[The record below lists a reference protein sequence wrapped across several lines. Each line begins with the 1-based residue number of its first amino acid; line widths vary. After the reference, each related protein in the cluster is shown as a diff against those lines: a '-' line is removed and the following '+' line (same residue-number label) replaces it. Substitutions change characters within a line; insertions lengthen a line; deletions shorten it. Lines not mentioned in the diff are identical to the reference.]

1 MARVAP
7 GPSAPHPRGMPST
20 RGILSLAVLIVLM
33 LAPVA
38 ARADGAAL
46 LRFLPADA
54 ETIAVIDVAAARRNP
69 AMKEWLARPRDG
81 WAQQRAAGIDPAR
94 NVDTVL
100 VVASLAGEPALRLA
114 IVEGRFAAD
123 VARRL
128 GEGKTEHRH
137 GKVPYWA
144 DAETGAAMVG
154 KRLVFAPTA
163 AMPAAI
169 DLVSGK
175 GARLA
180 RTAPLRSVIAATGTR
195 QHLWV
200 ATTLT
205 GDLRQKAAGL
215 GVDAVGVA
223 LGATVGK
230 SLGLDARLLLAT
242 DAAATASL
250 DQLRAALPQMASP
263 LGATGFA
270 AALSTL
276 AIDRVGNAVRVTA
289 TVSPAELETLGS
301 LLEAFGVSAAATTGP

>member
-1 MARVAP
+1 M
-7 GPSAPHPRGMPST
+7 SSI
-20 RGILSLAVLIVLM
+20 RGILSLAVVLAV
-33 LAPVA
+33 LAPAA
-38 ARADGAAL
+38 ARADSAAL
-46 LRFLPADA
+46 LRLLPADA
-54 ETIAVIDVAAARRNP
+54 ETIAVIDVAAVRRNP
-69 AMKEWLARPRDG
+69 KMKDWLARPRDG
-81 WAQQRAAGIDPAR
+81 WVEQRTAGIDPAK

-100 VVASLAGEPALRLA
+100 VVATLAGEPELRLA

-123 VARRL
+123 AARRL
-128 GEGKTEHRH
+128 GAGKTEHRH

-180 RTAPLRSVIAATGTR
+180 RTAPLRSVIAATNTR
-195 QHLWV
+195 QHVWV
-200 ATTLT
+200 ATTLA

-223 LGATVGK
+223 LGATVGRNM
-230 SLGLDARLLLAT
+230 GLDARLLLAT

-250 DQLRAALPQMASP
+250 DQLRATLPQMASP
-263 LGATGFA
+263 LSATGFA

-289 TVSPAELETLGS
+289 TVSPAELETLGG
-301 LLEAFGVSAAATTGP
+301 LLEAFGASAATAGP